1 LKKEI
6 NKLQYILIGFSLFLI
21 GCSIY
26 VVFRQNIILLQKF
39 QHSFILRHIKI
50 TLPYNGNP
58 FRYFLLYVFPDMLW
72 YSALLFVMIG
82 LHQTKNYMSRI
93 VLLIA
98 IFSSFVLEILQ
109 HFHCIAGTFDIL
121 DILAYL
127 LTLLIFLL
135 CLRKKLKTFW

>member
-1 LKKEI
+1 MH
-6 NKLQYILIGFSLFLI
+6 YVFIGISLFLI

-26 VVFRQNIILLQKF
+26 IVFRPNIIFLQRF
-39 QHSFILRHIKI
+39 QHNLILQHIKI

-58 FRYFLLYVFPDMLW
+58 FRYFFLYVFPDMLW
-72 YSALLFVMIG
+72 YSALLFIMIG

-93 VLLIA
+93 ILLIA
-98 IFSSFVLEILQ
+98 IFSSFILEILQ
-109 HFHCIAGTFDIL
+109 YFHCIAGTFDIL

-127 LTLLIFLL
+127 LTLSIILL